1 MELQTFVEP
10 VLRSLSDLEVA
21 ALQVVVEALIGDLV
35 PLDCRRL
42 IVGDNI
48 AVGST
53 DFLQGIAG
61 SDQHIVK
68 YRHTAGISY
77 GILIHRQSAIGGA
90 VQMELHALDKT
101 VLRSLRDLQISTA
114 QSVIERDG
122 RGLATDDSDSL
133 RGLRFIL
140 IIGLLSNGIGAGKQ
154 IQIDCTVLTGRNR
167 LIDAIAGDIEL
178 DTLDFA
184 VFAGFYD
191 VANAIGLCVQF
202 EVEEHRGFC
211 AGGHCLLAG
220 AAPNEH
226 FAHAEIGLLLRRDHH
241 SIGNHVL
248 AGEGVLV
255 FAASHGNAAGREV
268 DIGQGVVGVGQG
280 DAVVVIRLIVF
291 HGVGLC
297 VALIAR
303 GEARHNVVL
312 GHLLQNPVVALLCGS
327 ALDGVVVHIRINAVV
342 GGNGGRA
349 RAELLLVLPDD
360 ALRRIGEV
368 IIVRSGNGG
377 GHALMIAVHQRHHDS
392 VLRGNRQI
400 LKILAVLAAGGIVG
414 VAVVEG
420 HTALNAVHMML
431 IAVAV
436 DHHIFVLGIAG
447 AVGLHIETAVI
458 VIEDGRGGRLAV
470 EHFSIRTDIMTSI
483 RGGTL
488 RAFLDRPCKRR
499 CRKHCDDHEDSK
511 KCREQ
516 LRALGFGNTIHIDFS
531 SFHFFDKEKALRYF
545 SRGLRPCCCVLMLC
559 EYKVDDVRA
568 AAD

>member
-10 VLRSLSDLEVA
+10 VLCGLCYFEVA
-21 ALQVVVEALIGDLV
+21 ALQVVVKALIGDFV
-35 PLDCRRL
+35 PFNSCRL

-48 AVGST
+48 AVRST
-53 DFLQGIAG
+53 NLLQGVAG
-61 SDQHIVK
+61 SDKHIVK
-68 YRHTAGISY
+68 GSHTAGIGDS
-77 GILIHRQSAIGGA
+77 ILIHRQSAIGGA
-90 VQMELHALDKT
+90 VQVELHALDKAI
-101 VLRSLRDLQISTA
+101 LRSFCDLQISAA
-114 QSVIERDG
+114 QGVIERDS
-122 RGLATDDSDSL
+122 RGLAADDGNSL
-133 RGLRFIL
+133 RRLRFIL

-178 DTLDFA
+178 NTLDFA
-184 VFAGFYD
+184 VLAGFYN

-202 EVEEHRGFC
+202 EVEVHRVFC
-211 AGGHCLLAG
+211 AGGHRLLAG

-226 FAHAEIGLLLRRDHH
+226 LAHAEIGLLLRRDHH

-255 FAASHGNAAGREV
+255 SAAGNGNAAGREV
-268 DIGQGVVGVGQG
+268 DIGQGVVGIGQG
-280 DAVVVIRLIVF
+280 DAVVVIRLIVL
-291 HGVGLC
+291 HGVGLSI
-297 VALIAR
+297 ALIAR
-303 GEARHNVVL
+303 GEARHNIVL

-360 ALRRIGEV
+360 ALCCKCEV
-368 IIVRSGNGG
+368 IIVRTGNRA
-377 GHALMIAVHQRHHDS
+377 GHTFVIAVHQRHHDS
-392 VLRGNRQI
+392 VLCGDRQI

-414 VAVVEG
+414 VTVVEG
-420 HTALNAVHMML
+420 YAALNAVHMML
-431 IAVAV
+431 IAVAI
-436 DHHIFVLGIAG
+436 DHHILVLGIAG

-458 VIEDGRGGRLAV
+458 IIEDGSGGRLAV
-470 EHFSIRTDIMTSI
+470 EHFSIRTDIMISI

-499 CRKHCDDHEDSK
+499 CRKHCDDHEDSE

-531 SFHFFDKEKALRYF
+531 SFHFLIKKKPSAISAEDF
-545 SRGLRPCCCVLMLC
+545 VLVVVL
-559 EYKVDDVRA
+559 
-568 AAD
+568 

>member
-10 VLRSLSDLEVA
+10 ILRSLSDFEVA
-21 ALQVVVEALIGDLV
+21 ALQVVVEALIGDFV
-35 PLDCRRL
+35 PLDSSGL
-42 IVGDNI
+42 TVGNNI

-61 SDQHIVK
+61 SDEHIVK
-68 YRHTAGISY
+68 YRDTAGISD
-77 GILIHRQSAIGGA
+77 GVLIYRQSAIGGA
-90 VQMELHALDKT
+90 IQMELHALDEAI
-101 VLRSLRDLQISTA
+101 LRSLRDLQISTA
-114 QSVIERDG
+114 QGVIERDG
-122 RGLATDDSDSL
+122 RGLAADDGDSL
-133 RGLRFIL
+133 CRLRFIL
-140 IIGLLSNGIGAGKQ
+140 IIGLLSNGIGSGKQ

-178 DTLDFA
+178 NTLDFA
-184 VFAGFYD
+184 VLAGFYN

-202 EVEEHRGFC
+202 EVEVHRVFC
-211 AGGHCLLAG
+211 AGGHRLLAR

-226 FAHAEIGLLLRRDHH
+226 LAHAKIGLLLRRDHH
-241 SIGNHVL
+241 SVGNHVL

-255 FAASHGNAAGREV
+255 SAAGDSNAAGREV
-268 DIGQGVVGVGQG
+268 DIGQGVVGIGQG
-280 DAVVVIRLIVF
+280 DAVVVIRLIVL
-291 HGVGLC
+291 HGVGLSI
-297 VALIAR
+297 ALIA
-303 GEARHNVVL
+303 GSKARHNVVL

-327 ALDGVVVHIRINAVV
+327 ALDGVVIHIRINAVV

-360 ALRRIGEV
+360 ALCCKCEV
-368 IIVRSGNGG
+368 IIVRTGNRAA
-377 GHALMIAVHQRHHDS
+377 HALVIAVHQRHHNS
-392 VLRGNRQI
+392 VLCGDRQI

-420 HTALNAVHMML
+420 YAALNAVHMML

-436 DHHIFVLGIAG
+436 DHHILVLGIAG
-447 AVGLHIETAVI
+447 AIGLHIETAVI
-458 VIEDGRGGRLAV
+458 VVEDGSGGRFAV
-470 EHFSIRTDIMTSI
+470 EHFSIRTDIMISI

-499 CRKHCDDHEDSK
+499 CRKHCDDHEDSE

-531 SFHFFDKEKALRYF
+531 SFHFLIKKKPSAISAEDF
-545 SRGLRPCCCVLMLC
+545 VLVVVL
-559 EYKVDDVRA
+559 
-568 AAD
+568 

>member
-1 MELQTFVEP
+1 
-10 VLRSLSDLEVA
+10 
-21 ALQVVVEALIGDLV
+21 
-35 PLDCRRL
+35 
-42 IVGDNI
+42 
-48 AVGST
+48 
-53 DFLQGIAG
+53 
-61 SDQHIVK
+61 
-68 YRHTAGISY
+68 
-77 GILIHRQSAIGGA
+77 
-90 VQMELHALDKT
+90 MELHALDEAI
-101 VLRSLRDLQISTA
+101 LRSLRDLQISTA
-114 QSVIERDG
+114 QGVIERDS
-122 RGLATDDSDSL
+122 RGLAADDGNSL

-140 IIGLLSNGIGAGKQ
+140 IISLLSNGIDSGKQ

-184 VFAGFYD
+184 VLAGFYN

-202 EVEEHRGFC
+202 EVEVHRVFC
-211 AGGHCLLAG
+211 AGCHRLLAG
-220 AAPNEH
+220 ATPNEH

-241 SIGNHVL
+241 SVGNHVL

-255 FAASHGNAAGREV
+255 SAAGDGNAAGREV

-303 GEARHNVVL
+303 GEARHNIVL

-327 ALDGVVVHIRINAVV
+327 ALDGVVVHIRINAIV

-360 ALRRIGEV
+360 ALCCKCEV
-368 IIVRSGNGG
+368 IIVRTGNRA
-377 GHALMIAVHQRHHDS
+377 GHTFVIAVHQHHHDS
-392 VLRGNRQI
+392 VLRGDRQI
-400 LKILAVLAAGGIVG
+400 LKILAVLSAGGIVG

-447 AVGLHIETAVI
+447 AVGLYIETAVI
-458 VIEDGRGGRLAV
+458 IIEDGSGGRLAV
-470 EHFSIRTDIMTSI
+470 EHFSIRTDIMISI

-499 CRKHCDDHEDSK
+499 CRKHCDDHEDSE

-531 SFHFFDKEKALRYF
+531 SFHFLIKKKPSAISAEDF
-545 SRGLRPCCCVLMLC
+545 VLVVVL
-559 EYKVDDVRA
+559 
-568 AAD
+568 